1 MSTPPHKLAAAM
13 SLTWAELLGDELTP
27 ADEPERT
34 GMFARVRDSLAKS
47 RRALTEQLASAAFDS
62 GDDEAW
68 ERLEEA
74 LIRSD
79 VGVPATAELV
89 RRLEERGELG
99 RLEDA
104 LADEV
109 ATLFGGP
116 PRLEL
121 GGRPSV
127 ILVVGV
133 NGTGK
138 TTTIGKLAQKL
149 REHGRSVLVGAADT
163 FRAAAEE
170 QLEIWAR
177 RAEADFVGSP
187 RGADPAAVAFDAVEA
202 GRARGHDVVVVDTA
216 GRLHTQGNLMAELE
230 KVRRVIA
237 GRIEGA
243 PDETLLVVD
252 ATTGQN
258 GLQQARLF
266 GEAVGVTGVALTKLD
281 GSARG
286 GVAIAIAVELGLPVK
301 LVGVGEGF
309 DDLRP
314 FDAHD
319 YARALVS
326 G

>member
-1 MSTPPHKLAAAM
+1 VSR
-13 SLTWAELLGDELTP
+13 TWAELLGDEVTED
-27 ADEPERT
+27 DEPERT
-34 GMFARVRDSLAKS
+34 GFFGRMRESLSKS
-47 RRALTEQLASAAFDS
+47 RRALTAELAAAAFDAS
-62 GDDEAW
+62 DDEAW

-79 VGVPATAELV
+79 VGVPATAEIV
-89 RRLEERGELG
+89 RRLESRGVTEDLPGALVEEVEALFGEPPTLALG
-99 RLEDA
+99 RS
-104 LADEV
+104 
-109 ATLFGGP
+109 
-116 PRLEL
+116 
-121 GGRPSV
+121 PSV

-138 TTTIGKLAQKL
+138 TTTIGKLARKL
-149 REHGRSVLVGAADT
+149 HEHGRSVLVGAADT

-170 QLEIWAR
+170 QLEIWAQ
-177 RAEADFVGSP
+177 RAEADFVGAA

-202 GRARGHDVVVVDTA
+202 ARARGQDVVIVDTA
-216 GRLHTQGNLMAELE
+216 GRLHTQSNLMAELE
-230 KVRRVIA
+230 KVRRVVA
-237 GRIEGA
+237 GRVDGA
-243 PDETLLVVD
+243 PHETLLVID

-266 GEAVGVTGVALTKLD
+266 GDAVGVTGVALTKLD

-301 LVGVGEGF
+301 LVGVGEGL

-314 FDAHD
+314 FDAGD
-319 YARALVS
+319 YARALLS

>member
-1 MSTPPHKLAAAM
+1 MSR
-13 SLTWAELLGDELTP
+13 TWSELLGDEPTA

-34 GMFARVRDSLAKS
+34 GFFGRMRDSLAKS
-47 RRALTEQLASAAFDS
+47 RRALTEQIATAAFDPA
-62 GDDEAW
+62 DDEAW

-89 RRLEERGELG
+89 RRLEARGDVDGLG
-99 RLEDA
+99 EA

-109 ATLFGGP
+109 ETLFGAP
-116 PRLEL
+116 PTLAL
-121 GGRPSV
+121 DGDPAV

-138 TTTIGKLAQKL
+138 TTTIGKLANKL

-170 QLEIWAR
+170 QLEIWAE
-177 RAEADFVGSP
+177 RAGADFVGAP

-202 GRARGHDVVVVDTA
+202 ARARGRDVVIVDTA
-216 GRLHTQGNLMAELE
+216 GRLHTQSNLMAELE
-230 KVRRVIA
+230 KLRRVIA
-237 GRIEGA
+237 TRIADA
-243 PDETLLVVD
+243 PHETLLVVD

-266 GEAVGVTGVALTKLD
+266 GDAVGVTGVALTKLD

-286 GVAIAIAVELGLPVK
+286 GIAIAIAVELGLPVK
-301 LVGVGEGF
+301 LVGVGEGV

-314 FDAHD
+314 FDARD
-319 YARALVS
+319 YARALV

>member
-1 MSTPPHKLAAAM
+1 MSM
-13 SLTWAELLGDELTP
+13 TWAELLGDEPTA

-34 GMFARVRDSLAKS
+34 GVFARVRESLSKS
-47 RRALTEQLASAAFDS
+47 RRALTEQLAMAGFDP
-62 GDDEAW
+62 GDDAAW

-89 RRLEERGELG
+89 RRLEARGQIG
-99 RLEDA
+99 PLEDA
-104 LADEV
+104 LSEEV
-109 ATLFGGP
+109 ESVFAGP
-116 PRLEL
+116 PGLDL
-121 GGRPSV
+121 AGDPSV

-138 TTTIGKLAQKL
+138 TTTIGKLALKL
-149 REHGRSVLVGAADT
+149 KEHGRSVLVGAADT

-170 QLEIWAR
+170 QLEIWAE
-177 RAEADFVGSP
+177 RAGADFVGAP
-187 RGADPAAVAFDAVEA
+187 RGGDPAAVAFDAIEA
-202 GRARGHDVVVVDTA
+202 ARGRSRDVVIIDTA
-216 GRLHTQGNLMAELE
+216 GRLHTQANLMAELE

-243 PDETLLVVD
+243 PHESLLVID

-266 GEAVGVTGVALTKLD
+266 GDAVGVTGVALTKLD

-301 LVGVGEGF
+301 LVGVGEGI

-319 YARALVS
+319 FARALVT

>member
-1 MSTPPHKLAAAM
+1 VSY
-13 SLTWAELLGDELTP
+13 TWSELLGDAVTES
-27 ADEPERT
+27 DEPERT
-34 GMFARVRDSLAKS
+34 GFFGRMRDSLAKS
-47 RRALTEQLASAAFDS
+47 RVALSAELQSAGFDS
-62 GDDEAW
+62 SDDEAW

-89 RRLEERGELG
+89 RRLEARGVAG
-99 RLEDA
+99 DLEDA
-104 LADEV
+104 LVTEV
-109 ATLFGGP
+109 EALFGDP
-116 PRLEL
+116 PTLAL
-121 GGRPSV
+121 AAKPSV

-138 TTTIGKLAQKL
+138 TTTIGKLARKL
-149 REHGRSVLVGAADT
+149 HEHGRSVLVGAADT

-170 QLEIWAR
+170 QLEIWAE

-202 GRARGHDVVVVDTA
+202 ARARGSDVAIIDTA
-216 GRLHTQGNLMAELE
+216 GRLHTQSNLMAELE
-230 KVRRVIA
+230 KVRRVIE
-237 GRIEGA
+237 GRVDGA
-243 PDETLLVVD
+243 PHETLLVVD

-258 GLQQARLF
+258 GLQQAKLF
-266 GEAVGVTGVALTKLD
+266 GATAGVTGVALTKLD

-301 LVGVGEGF
+301 LVGVGEGV

-314 FDAHD
+314 FDAGD
-319 YARALVS
+319 YARALIS
-326 G
+326 P